1 MKQKLC
7 VALAPWAL
15 CLVMLTF
22 GALAPVDAWAQQPGE
37 RKYTVIT
44 GSGQSLYRIAIPPPL
59 TLGRMGTKPRTMA
72 KVLGNDLELMGL
84 FKVLSPKGFLANL
97 KAEGTGIK
105 AQDWINVGAQAVV
118 KSRITRLG
126 RDMVVEFF
134 LYDVSKGD
142 APVLKKKYKGR
153 NPRRLAHRFGND
165 IVYHF
170 TKRKGIFLTKITF
183 ASGSRKRR
191 LSHVYAMDFDG
202 HGVYRVSKTGN
213 QNVLPAFS
221 RGGRIAYT
229 SFLWN
234 NPDLYVVSGG
244 GGRAKRISK
253 RQGINIGA
261 AWSPGGGKIALTLS
275 HVGNSEIFTISPTGQ
290 ILKRLTNNPGI
301 DASPTWSPSGG
312 QIAFVSNRGG
322 SAQIYVMGSGGGGAR
337 RLTFAG
343 NYNQEPDWCPDKGR
357 PEVAFTGRDGKGN
370 YDIFTINVKSG
381 ALKRL
386 TQGQGSNKSPS
397 WSPDGRLIA
406 FTSSRGG
413 IWVMNPDGLNQRR
426 VYRGSAV
433 TLDWSKSY

>member
-1 MKQKLC
+1 MKFRYSFS
-7 VALAPWAL
+7 VL
-15 CLVMLTF
+15 CLSSLCLWLLLSGSVF
-22 GALAPVDAWAQQPGE
+22 AQAPE

-44 GSGQSLYRIAIPPPL
+44 GSGQSLYRIAIPPAL
-59 TLGRMGTKPRTMA
+59 TLGKMGRKPATMV

-97 KAEGTGIK
+97 SAEGMGIK

-118 KSRITRLG
+118 KSRVTRLG
-126 RDMVVEFF
+126 RDMVVEFL
-134 LYDVSKGD
+134 LYDVSKGT
-142 APVLKKKYKGR
+142 APLLKRKYKGR
-153 NPRRLAHRFGND
+153 NARRLAHRFGND
-165 IVYHF
+165 IVKYF
-170 TKRKGIFLTKITF
+170 TKRKGIFLTKIVF

-191 LSHVYAMDFDG
+191 RSHVYVMDYDG
-202 HGVYRVSKTGN
+202 HGAYRLSKTGN

-221 RGGRIAYT
+221 RSGRIAYT
-229 SFLWN
+229 SFLWQ
-234 NPDLYVVSGG
+234 NPDLYVVSAG

-253 RQGINIGA
+253 RAGLNIGA
-261 AWSPGGGKIALTLS
+261 AWSPGGKIALTMS
-275 HVGNSEIFTISPTGQ
+275 HVGNSEIFTISSSGE

-322 SAQIYVMGSGGGGAR
+322 SAQVYVMSSNGGGAR

-343 NYNQEPDWCPDKGR
+343 NYNQEPSWCPDKNR

-413 IWVMNPDGLNQRR
+413 IWMMNADGLNQRR
-426 VYRGSAV
+426 VYRGGAV